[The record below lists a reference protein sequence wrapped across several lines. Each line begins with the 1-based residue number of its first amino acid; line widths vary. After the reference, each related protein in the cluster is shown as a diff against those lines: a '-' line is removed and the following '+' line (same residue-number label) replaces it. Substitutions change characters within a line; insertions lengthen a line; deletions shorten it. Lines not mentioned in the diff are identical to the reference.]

1 MAILRL
7 SNGEVI
13 TGYSE
18 INELIVPVGMEV
30 GRFTYP
36 DTLEAKVKAMVKPL
50 NQDGAEFMFNELS
63 ANVDSVVKDLDFSYN
78 YRRAGVFIPAK
89 EQGGKSAFSM
99 AGDDQMQV
107 ASAEMTPADL
117 ANYMAPHILRANNL
131 HFSFAGAF
139 IKGMQLEGD
148 LQAMIYVLAGEWQR
162 LDPNILSWVIFP
174 NGEPVVGLSFF
185 DQKPDANGA
194 HKTDVFPDTVI
205 SETVK
210 F

>member
-36 DTLEAKVKAMVKPL
+36 EHLEAKVKEMAKPL
-50 NQDGAEFMFNELS
+50 DQDGAEFIFSELS
-63 ANVDSVVKDLDFSYN
+63 ANVARVVKDLGFSYN
-78 YRRAGVFIPAK
+78 YRRGGVFVPAK
-89 EQGGKSAFSM
+89 EKGGTSSFSLV
-99 AGDDQMQV
+99 GDDQMQV
-107 ASAEMTPADL
+107 ASAEMTPTDL

-131 HFSFAGAF
+131 HFSFQGAF
-139 IKGMQLEGD
+139 IKGMQLGSD

-162 LDPNILSWVIFP
+162 LDPTILSWVVFP
-174 NGEPVVGLSFF
+174 SGEPVVGLSFF
-185 DQKPDANGA
+185 DQKPNANRA
-194 HKTDVFPDTVI
+194 YKTDVFPDTEI

>member
-18 INELIVPVGMEV
+18 INELIVPAGMEV
-30 GRFTYP
+30 GRFNYP
-36 DTLEAKVKAMVKPL
+36 DPLEAKVKSMEKPL
-50 NQDGAEFMFNELS
+50 NQDGAEFIFSELS
-63 ANVDSVVKDLDFSYN
+63 ENVESVVKDLDFSYN
-78 YRRAGVFIPAK
+78 YRRAGIFVPAK
-89 EQGGKSAFSM
+89 EKGGTSAFSM

-107 ASAEMTPADL
+107 ASAEMTPTDL

-131 HFSFAGAF
+131 HFSFQGAF
-139 IKGMQLEGD
+139 IKGMQLGSD

-162 LDPNILSWVIFP
+162 LDPTILSWVVFP
-174 NGEPVVGLSFF
+174 SGEPVIGLSFF
-185 DQKPDANGA
+185 DQKPNASGA
-194 HKTDVFPDTVI
+194 HETNVFPDTEI